1 MSPDIAPCTN
11 EFGRDRLAAGEAFLE
26 AAETIALDDEQIVTG
41 ASRFKNNAVVS
52 NYVHAGIAASDAICC
67 FDLKAY
73 SRGDDHRQA
82 ITQLRKVKG
91 GGELSKALSTLLALK
106 TKSAYGNKP
115 LPDNDV
121 KRAERAA
128 NKLVQAA
135 RERRP

>member
-11 EFGRDRLAAGEAFLE
+11 EFGRDRLAAAEAFVE
-26 AAETIALDDEQIVTG
+26 AAETIALNDDEIVAS
-41 ASRFKNNAVVS
+41 ASRFKNNTIVS

-67 FDLKAY
+67 FELKAH

-82 ITQLRKVKG
+82 IAQLKKVKG
-91 GGELSKALSTLLALK
+91 GEELSKALATLLTLK

-115 LPDNDV
+115 LTVNDV

-128 NKLVQAA
+128 NKSVQAA
-135 RERRP
+135 RERRS